1 MHWNIGTWH
10 AGHVFVWLA
19 LMPCNFR
26 YQYLGKRQGSPRF
39 THSSTWC
46 TLHVVPQVL
55 ITFLLFSVSTLWL
68 LASATRNGTRW
79 VFLCFKA
86 WNMQEMVDSILQC
99 VTTSPFSPSCTGSR
113 TAVPKSPE
121 WPAQAAWSRSPKF
134 PPFLAQLGILHV
146 PAKQECRCRA
156 TVQVKR
162 LHAYASL
169 QRHSV
174 LMNVWSLLGC
184 CTSNCAGQQSPIPVQ
199 FPLSNSSFAG
209 LPWKHGKKSS
219 HPTTP
224 SFSQAWMGW
233 ACAWWTWAT
242 QRPWTSFQWLLLA
255 GRARIFHCFKI
266 IQTTSSSNC
275 CVTCNYCR
283 S

>member
-1 MHWNIGTWH
+1 MMHIACCSSGPD
-10 AGHVFVWLA
+10 HV
-19 LMPCNFR
+19 
-26 YQYLGKRQGSPRF
+26 
-39 THSSTWC
+39 ST
-46 TLHVVPQVL
+46 
-55 ITFLLFSVSTLWL
+55 LFSVNALAACLSHQKRHTVGIPMLQSVKHAGDGGFHIAICNNQPL
-68 LASATRNGTRW
+68 LPVMHRKQNRCTKNPWMASA
-79 VFLCFKA
+79 C
-86 WNMQEMVDSILQC
+86 
-99 VTTSPFSPSCTGSR
+99 
-113 TAVPKSPE
+113 
-121 WPAQAAWSRSPKF
+121 AAWSRSPKF

-174 LMNVWSLLGC
+174 LMNVWSLLGY